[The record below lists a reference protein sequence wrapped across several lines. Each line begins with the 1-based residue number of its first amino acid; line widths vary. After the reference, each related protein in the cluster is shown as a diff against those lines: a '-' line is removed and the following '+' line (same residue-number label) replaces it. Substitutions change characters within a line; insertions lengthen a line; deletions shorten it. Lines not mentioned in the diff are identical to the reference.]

1 MFYGQ
6 MLNFPK
12 GSVVFFLGTVLLL
25 WMTQN
30 WVDPSQAKMAF
41 VLIYFVYY
49 FSFEVIYGQTVGK
62 MITQTKV
69 VSVSTL
75 EKAGVWSILIRT
87 FTRIFPLYFLSYFL
101 TGKGLHDHL
110 SNTILIKT
118 KPIKL

>member
-1 MFYGQ
+1 MFYERI
-6 MLNFPK
+6 LNFAID
-12 GSVVFFLGTVLLL
+12 SVVLFLGTVLLI

-30 WVDPSQAKMAF
+30 WVDPSQGKMSF
-41 VLIYFVYY
+41 VLIYFVNY

-62 MITQTKV
+62 MITQTKI

-75 EKAGVWSILIRT
+75 EKAGIWNILIRT
-87 FTRIFPLYFLSYFL
+87 IILVFPLYFLSYFM